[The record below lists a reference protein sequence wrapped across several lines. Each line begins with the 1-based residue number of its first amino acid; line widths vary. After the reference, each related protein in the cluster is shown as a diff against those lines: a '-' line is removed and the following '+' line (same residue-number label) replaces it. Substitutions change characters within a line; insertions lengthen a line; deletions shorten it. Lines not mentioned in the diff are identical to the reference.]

1 MRDRDEDGTTSMIDA
16 AAEARVTGASGQE
29 AGPYQG
35 CAGTRNASDRPSA

>member
-16 AAEARVTGASGQE
+16 AAEARVTEASGQE

-35 CAGTRNASDRPSA
+35 CAGKRDASDGPRA